1 MYSHIRSISLALL
14 GITAITTVPTASFA
28 QEYPNKTVRVI
39 VPWPAGG
46 GTDTLGRL
54 IATRLSSRLGQSF
67 VVDNRAGAA
76 SNIGMAAVASAAP
89 DGYTLGVATSNL
101 AINPAL
107 MASMPFDPAKDLLP
121 VALVAKGTYAMAV
134 HPSVPAQNVQQL
146 LALVRQAPDKFNAST
161 AGAGSPGHLAVAQL
175 NAMAGI
181 NVTPIHYKGGAPA
194 MNAAVGGETQIMFTS
209 YTTMAPLV
217 QGGKLRLLAVTGPKR
232 SRALPDTLTVVESGL
247 SSFVFEEWY
256 AFFAPAKTP
265 RAIVDK
271 LNADIRTILAEPD
284 VAERLLALGAEVQP
298 GTPEALGALLTTET
312 ARLGKLVRDANIK
325 AE

>member
-1 MYSHIRSISLALL
+1 MIQCKHLTALFVLALAAL
-14 GITAITTVPTASFA
+14 APAASHAQDYPTK
-28 QEYPNKTVRVI
+28 PVRII

-46 GTDTLGRL
+46 GTDVLGRL
-54 IATRLSSRLGQSF
+54 MAARLGSRLDQSF

-89 DGYTLGVATSNL
+89 DGYTLGLATSNL

-107 MASMPFDPAKDLLP
+107 MASMPFDPARDLVP
-121 VALVAKGTYAMAV
+121 VALVAKGTYALAV
-134 HPSVPAQNVQQL
+134 HPAVPAQNVQQL
-146 LALVRQAPDKFNAST
+146 LALVRGAPDRFNAST
-161 AGAGSPGHLAVAQL
+161 AGVGSPGHLAVAQL

-181 NVTPIHYKGGAPA
+181 SVTPIHYKGGAPA

-217 QGGKLRLLAVTGPKR
+217 QAGKLRLLAVTGPKR
-232 SRALPDTLTVVESGL
+232 SRALPDAPTVVESGL
-247 SSFVFEEWY
+247 PRFVFEEWY

-265 RAIVDK
+265 RAVIER
-271 LNADIRTILAEPD
+271 LNAEIRAILDDPTVIEQ
-284 VAERLLALGAEVQP
+284 VLSLGAEVQP
-298 GTPEALGALLTTET
+298 GSPEALGTLLTSET

>member
-1 MYSHIRSISLALL
+1 MTTRQRHTAIFALL
-14 GITAITTVPTASFA
+14 LAAATFAPVTVRA
-28 QEYPNKTVRVI
+28 QDYPNKPVRVI

-46 GTDTLGRL
+46 GTDVLGRL
-54 IATRLSSRLGQSF
+54 MATRLTARLGQSF

-89 DGYTLGVATSNL
+89 DGYTLGLATSNL
-101 AINPAL
+101 AMNPAL
-107 MASMPFDPAKDLLP
+107 IPTMPFDPSRDLMP
-121 VALVAKGTYAMAV
+121 VALVAKGTYALAV

-146 LALVRQAPDKFNAST
+146 LALVRAAPDKFNAST

-175 NAMAGI
+175 NTMASV

-194 MNAAVGGETQIMFTS
+194 MNAAVGGETQIMLTS

-232 SRALPDTLTVVESGL
+232 SRALPDTPTVVESGL
-247 SSFVFEEWY
+247 PNFVFEEWY

-265 RAIVDK
+265 RAVIDR
-271 LNADIRTILAEPD
+271 LNAEIRAILAEPE
-284 VAERLLALGAEVQP
+284 VAERLLALGAEAQP

>member
-1 MYSHIRSISLALL
+1 MVARKRLKALLVLALAAL
-14 GITAITTVPTASFA
+14 APAASTA
-28 QEYPNKTVRVI
+28 QDYPNKPVRVI

-46 GTDTLGRL
+46 GTDVLGRL
-54 IATRLSSRLGQSF
+54 MAARLGSRLGQSF

-76 SNIGMAAVASAAP
+76 SNIGMAAVASSAP
-89 DGYTLGVATSNL
+89 DGYTLGLATSNL

-107 MASMPFDPAKDLLP
+107 MASMPFDPARDLVP
-121 VALVAKGTYAMAV
+121 VALVAKGTYALAV
-134 HPSVPAQNVQQL
+134 HPAVPAQNMQQL
-146 LALVRQAPDKFNAST
+146 LALVRAAPDKFNAST
-161 AGAGSPGHLAVAQL
+161 AGVGSPGHLAVAQL

-181 NVTPIHYKGGAPA
+181 NVTPVHYKGGAPA

-232 SRALPDTLTVVESGL
+232 SRALPDTPTAVESGL
-247 SSFVFEEWY
+247 PNFVFEEWY

-265 RAIVDK
+265 RAVIDR
-271 LNADIRTILAEPD
+271 LNAEIRATLAEPA
-284 VAERLLALGAEVQP
+284 VVEQALALGAEVQP
-298 GTPEALGALLTTET
+298 GSPEALGTLLSAET